1 MTRVLAINIA
11 IFVLWIYSMTHCD
24 SAHSKNANHQGLE
37 EVSEFVREGNNKKSS
52 QKRYPK
58 LPKNLDKITEGDEY
72 EMCST
77 FDVSSIDINFRR
89 FISNIEEYY
98 GDKNE
103 FFNKYILSLGCS
115 PGYMSFSDRFLK
127 GSRSL
132 LMTMFTNY
140 TKKFGKF
147 DRNAFIRIKRD
158 GVIYEGPLQFVFSK
172 LHEKFPDNKEYR
184 HILGMSRIPVFF
196 KGEMRTCQQMQSDDS
211 DFPCQIP

>member
-11 IFVLWIYSMTHCD
+11 IFVLWIHSMTHCD
-24 SAHSKNANHQGLE
+24 SAHSKNANHQGPE
-37 EVSEFVREGNNKKSS
+37 EVSEFVRESNNKKSS

-103 FFNKYILSLGCS
+103 FFNKHILSLSCS

-127 GSRSL
+127 GSRSR
-132 LMTMFTNY
+132 LMSKITNY

-147 DRNAFIRIKRD
+147 DRNAYIRIKRD
-158 GVIYEGPLQFVFSK
+158 GVIYEGLCNLSFQ
-172 LHEKFPDNKEYR
+172 NY
-184 HILGMSRIPVFF
+184 
-196 KGEMRTCQQMQSDDS
+196 MRS
-211 DFPCQIP
+211 FQIIRSIDIS